1 MTSYSDKNENYRCY
15 KITDVIV
22 VHKTKDAFGELSNMA
37 AGFPIVLN
45 NELVLTSEALY
56 QACRYPHL
64 PEIQK
69 QIIVQHSPMTAK
81 MKSKQY
87 IDESRKDWNSVR
99 VPIMRWCLR
108 VKLAQNFDKFSQILL
123 STDDRPIVE
132 LSRKDDFWGALIA
145 GDERELLIG
154 ENVLGRL
161 LMELR
166 NKLKL
171 YPKSR
176 LESVSQLIIKDFL
189 FLGMPIEVVTNIQ
202 SNLPSQVKQ
211 YDLLS

>member
-1 MTSYSDKNENYRCY
+1 MTSYSDRNENYRCY

-132 LSRKDDFWGALIA
+132 LSRKDDFWGALIR
-145 GDERELLIG
+145 GEEKDLLVG

-166 NKLKL
+166 SKLKL

-176 LESVSQLIIKDFL
+176 LESVSPLIIKDFL

>member
-123 STDDRPIVE
+123 STEEHPIVE
-132 LSRKDDFWGALIA
+132 LSRKDDFWGALIR
-145 GDERELLIG
+145 GEEKDLLVG

-166 NKLKL
+166 SKLKL
-171 YPKSR
+171 YPKSQF
-176 LESVSQLIIKDFL
+176 ESVSPLSIKDFL
-189 FLGMPIEVVTNIQ
+189 FLGIPIEVVTNIQ
-202 SNLPSQVKQ
+202 INLPSQVKQ

>member
-45 NELVLTSEALY
+45 NSLIFTSEALY
-56 QACRYPHL
+56 QACRFPHL

-69 QIIVQHSPMTAK
+69 QIIGQHSPMTAK
-81 MKSKQY
+81 MKSKQH
-87 IDESRKDWNSVR
+87 IDKSRNDWNSVR

-108 VKLAQNFDKFSQILL
+108 AKLAQNFEKFSQILL

-145 GDERELLIG
+145 GDERELLVG

-171 YPKSR
+171 YPKSQF
-176 LESVSQLIIKDFL
+176 ESVSPLSIKDFL
-189 FLGMPIEVVTNIQ
+189 FLGIPIEVVTNIQ

>member
-123 STDDRPIVE
+123 STEEHPIVE
-132 LSRKDDFWGALIA
+132 LSRKDDFWGALIR
-145 GDERELLIG
+145 GEEKDLLVG

-166 NKLKL
+166 SKLKL

-176 LESVSQLIIKDFL
+176 LESVSPLIIKDFL

>member
-123 STDDRPIVE
+123 STEEHPIVE
-132 LSRKDDFWGALIA
+132 LSRKDDFWGALIR
-145 GDERELLIG
+145 GEEKDLLVG

-176 LESVSQLIIKDFL
+176 FESVSPLSIKDFL
-189 FLGMPIEVVTNIQ
+189 FLGIPIEVVTNTQI
-202 SNLPSQVKQ
+202 NLPSQVKQ